1 MFYQWSKKVV
11 ADRFEEELV
20 VAHLEKGLY
29 YSVRGGIVELLD
41 AMPFDDAS
49 RGKLEW
55 IDRCNPDPAEIEQ
68 TQKVWEMMLKEE
80 LILEYS
86 GQMDRRKPDF
96 MLEKRI
102 PSELLTFGDMQ
113 DLLALD
119 IIHEVDDEGWPEQE
133 NEESALPERS
143 GANEDS
149 A

>member
-41 AMPFDDAS
+41 AMPFEDES
-49 RGKLEW
+49 RVKLDW
-55 IDRCNPDPAEIEQ
+55 ISRCAPNEDEIEQ
-68 TQKVWEMMLKEE
+68 TQAVWEMMLKED
-80 LILEYS
+80 LILQYS
-86 GQMDRRKPDF
+86 GEIDSRKPDF
-96 MLEKRI
+96 KLEKRI

-119 IIHEVDDEGWPEQE
+119 IIHEVDDEGWPEQK
-133 NEESALPERS
+133 NEEPTLP
-143 GANEDS
+143 DS
-149 A
+149 AKSDPESA